1 MWVVLGS
8 VFYVSQEAKGCYSLE
23 KYGIQNNSHTA
34 MWVVLVS
41 VFYFSQES
49 KGCSFLK
56 KVQNLKQ
63 LTLCDVGCFGLRALS
78 VKGC

>member
-41 VFYFSQES
+41 VFYFS
-49 KGCSFLK
+49 
-56 KVQNLKQ
+56 
-63 LTLCDVGCFGLRALS
+63 
-78 VKGC
+78 